1 MHNNLLLPWL
11 TLDDLASNPM
21 RFLSLLHARGDHDIA
36 AWTVFDLEQ
45 TKNVFHT
52 GLIDTG
58 VCGSAMI
65 AQGPRYGEIVPWNK
79 EQADQS
85 YTIAFGRA
93 RLVTEAQSLLMGFL
107 AETVKTLINGAR
119 MEQVATKWL
128 DLVASNFR
136 RSKEDEISSSFI
148 CQAFQSPPKF
158 DVDRILETAVA
169 RAAKAQDHLWL
180 LQTDFLY
187 MHNEYRV
194 LQDCQYWSQHAPRIF
209 GKEDTYQRIGAIL
222 SMEPTQRLSDWRY
235 VVEEC
240 KQMKE
245 QHDIYRDMIQ
255 PGEQLP
261 NKYDEALIRLDAV
274 LKCIL
279 QRRDRG
285 VRFLLTRLR
294 GLRLVSPLASLISKD
309 AHLRPWPYT
318 VQKVRGMKRIAC
330 TGVWMYSSALI
341 LSNQAFW
348 MRH

>member
-1 MHNNLLLPWL
+1 
-11 TLDDLASNPM
+11 
-21 RFLSLLHARGDHDIA
+21 
-36 AWTVFDLEQ
+36 
-45 TKNVFHT
+45 
-52 GLIDTG
+52 
-58 VCGSAMI
+58 
-65 AQGPRYGEIVPWNK
+65 
-79 EQADQS
+79 
-85 YTIAFGRA
+85 
-93 RLVTEAQSLLMGFL
+93 
-107 AETVKTLINGAR
+107 

-222 SMEPTQRLSDWRY
+222 SMEPTQRLRDWRY